1 MNNSDKAAEVVKKL
15 AQVAYL
21 TDGEDISDKVKGKKV
36 YLSGPITGKRNYKG
50 LFLFAEELAKM
61 CDVSRIY
68 NPASDIPNSFS
79 YEQAMKQC
87 VASSLA
93 EYEAIVMLPGWHT
106 SKGARLEHDIALA
119 CGINIIDLTD
129 YRLVQ
134 CSWNTLDIA
143 LLRLL

>member
-1 MNNSDKAAEVVKKL
+1 MNNQNKAAEVVKKL
-15 AQVAYL
+15 AQVAHL

-36 YLSGPITGKRNYKG
+36 YLSGPITGKKNYKG
-50 LFLFAEELAKM
+50 LFLYVEELIKL
-61 CDVSRIY
+61 CDVFRIF
-68 NPASDIPNSFS
+68 NPASQIPDSLD

-87 VASSLA
+87 VAALA

>member
-1 MNNSDKAAEVVKKL
+1 MNNQNKAAEVVKKL

-36 YLSGPITGKRNYKG
+36 YLSGPITGKKNYKG
-50 LFLFAEELAKM
+50 LFLYVEELIKL
-61 CDVSRIY
+61 CDVFRVF
-68 NPASDIPNSFS
+68 NPASQIPDSLD

-87 VASSLA
+87 VAALA

-143 LLRLL
+143 LSRLL

>member
-1 MNNSDKAAEVVKKL
+1 MNNQDKAAEAVKKL

-36 YLSGPITGKRNYKG
+36 YLSGPITGKKNYKG
-50 LFLFAEELAKM
+50 LFLYVEELIKL
-61 CDVSRIY
+61 CDVFRIF
-68 NPASDIPNSFS
+68 NPASQIPDSLD

-87 VASSLA
+87 IAALA

-143 LLRLL
+143 LSRLL

>member
-1 MNNSDKAAEVVKKL
+1 MNNQDKAVEAVKKL
-15 AQVAYL
+15 AQTAYL
-21 TDGEDISDKVKGKKV
+21 VDGDDIAYIIEGKKA
-36 YLSGPITGKRNYKG
+36 YLSGPITGKKNYKG

-68 NPASDIPNSFS
+68 NPASQIPDSLD
-79 YEQAMKQC
+79 YEQAMKRC
-87 VASSLA
+87 VTALA
-93 EYEAIVMLPGWHT
+93 EYEAIVMLPGWRT